1 MPIEPSSPRV
11 TLVVPAHDEEES
23 LPHLADEI
31 AAALDALPYELVLV
45 DDGSTDGTLDVMLD
59 LAAADPAVRV
69 LRQWPNRG
77 QSAAFRAGW
86 RAARAPVVVTLDA
99 DLQNDPADVPRL
111 LRKLEEGWDVVNG
124 VRRDRRDGFVR
135 RVSSRIANSVRNRL
149 TGDSVTD
156 VGCTLRACR
165 TELLRD
171 LPMFDGMHRFLPTL
185 LRFRGAR
192 VTEIPVGHR
201 PRRFGSSKYGIRNR
215 LWKGI
220 VDLWAVRWMKRRWI
234 DDGGV
239 EELHPGHPR
248 PDRPREG
255 ATAPVGAGDAER

>member
-1 MPIEPSSPRV
+1 MSAAFSSPRV

-23 LPHLADEI
+23 LPPLIGEIREALAGI
-31 AAALDALPYELVLV
+31 PYEVVLV
-45 DDGSTDGTLDVMLD
+45 DDGSTDGTLGVMLA
-59 LAAADPAVRV
+59 LAESDPAVRV
-69 LRQWPNRG
+69 IRQRPNRG
-77 QSAAFRAGW
+77 QSAALCAGW

-111 LRKLEEGWDVVNG
+111 LATLEDGFDVVNG
-124 VRRDRRDGFVR
+124 VRSDRKDGWVR
-135 RVSSRIANSVRNRL
+135 RVSSRVANSVRNRL

-185 LRFRGAR
+185 LRLGGAR
-192 VTEIPVGHR
+192 VTEIPVRHR
-201 PRRFGSSKYGIRNR
+201 PRRFGATKYGIRNR

-220 VDLWAVRWMKRRWI
+220 VDLWAVRWMGRRWI
-234 DDGGV
+234 DPRGV
-239 EELHPGHPR
+239 EE
-248 PDRPREG
+248 
-255 ATAPVGAGDAER
+255 VSVERVE